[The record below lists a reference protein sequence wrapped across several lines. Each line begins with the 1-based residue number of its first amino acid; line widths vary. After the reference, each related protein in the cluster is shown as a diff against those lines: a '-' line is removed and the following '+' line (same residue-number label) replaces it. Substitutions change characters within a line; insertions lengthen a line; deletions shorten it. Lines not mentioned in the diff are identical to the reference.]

1 MTNLGSM
8 PTQALHDELFKRII
22 ANYEHAKIPCQYRNL
37 GCRRPA
43 KWLWIRKHSHGGE
56 RFTLCGRH
64 KNYWRRGVNTLIAVQ
79 GYYKCPG
86 CETRYHSADEVASV
100 RRL

>member
-1 MTNLGSM
+1 MNTKSI
-8 PTQALHDELFKRII
+8 PDQDLHDELFKRIT
-22 ANYEHAKIPCQYRNL
+22 ANYDQAKIPCQYRNL

-43 KWLWIRKHSHGGE
+43 TWLWIRKHSHGGE
-56 RFTLCGRH
+56 RYTLCGHH
-64 KNYWRRGVNTLIAVQ
+64 KNIWRSGVTAIIAEM

-86 CETRYHSADEVASV
+86 CETRYHSPDEVASV

>member
-1 MTNLGSM
+1 MNIKSM
-8 PTQALHDELFKRII
+8 RTQTLHDEVFKRIT

-43 KWLWIRKHSHGGE
+43 TWLWIRRHPHAGD
-56 RFTLCGRH
+56 RFTLCGHH
-64 KNYWRRGVNTLIAVQ
+64 KNTWHRGVTAIIAEQ

-86 CETRYHSADEVASV
+86 CETQYRSPDEVASV